1 MKEIQFFKANGG
13 TDRIYVWEADLE
25 NARLYI
31 EDHGHT
37 ITRIDNLQT
46 LEWLFYAYI
55 REPRKRFKRW
65 WA

>member
-1 MKEIQFFKANGG
+1 MYEIQFFKANDGIG
-13 TDRIYVWEADLE
+13 RIYVRNTDLDCAKLCIE
-25 NARLYI
+25 N
-31 EDHGHT
+31 HGHT
-37 ITRIDNLQT
+37 IIRIDNLQT

>member
-1 MKEIQFFKANGG
+1 MYEIQFFKVNGG
-13 TDRIYVWEADLE
+13 TGRIYVWGIDLDR
-25 NARLYI
+25 AKLYI

-37 ITRIDNLQT
+37 IIRIDNMQM

-55 REPRKRFKRW
+55 REPHKRFKRW